1 VKTYVE
7 REKFTSPM
15 LATWAD
21 AVDLVNR
28 VSREWGSELRCHE
41 LARAARISL
50 HRLDRTARVVDG
62 RLFGIEHS
70 WLVLPSEAD
79 QPGQGP
85 ILDVYCPGRVPSVQL
100 IDNHWAV
107 ARGYEP
113 GKDRRDI
120 NEVIV
125 VKLIEEMSRA
135 A

>member
-1 VKTYVE
+1 VKSYIV
-7 REKFTSPM
+7 REKMTAPM

-28 VSREWGSELRCHE
+28 VSSEWGNELRCHE
-41 LARAARISL
+41 LARAAHQVL
-50 HRLDRTARVVDG
+50 YQLKRTTRVVDG

-70 WLVLPSEAD
+70 WLSLGSES
-79 QPGQGP
+79 GLGSGP
-85 ILDVYCPGRVPSVQL
+85 ILDVYCPGRVPQVQL

-120 NEVIV
+120 NQVIIA
-125 VKLIEEMSRA
+125 KLIEEMSRA